1 MLLEY
6 HLGHLKVSSLDESFV
21 TLKSAYYHLLR
32 QSLLPLQEVEKLRQ
46 DKLEIDQQLRSMH
59 GSSMGSMP
67 SFPPQRRSD
76 RYLLCG
82 HHYYHFGDSVCT
94 FSNRESQAVLSIGD
108 AVHYLVWWTCLS
120 LIFKYFFEK
129 WNWYEGLRVWHGVY
143 FWIINYAAWVIVFEV
158 RLFLCDS
165 IFQSFVLHNFM
176 PTHFLANAL

>member
-21 TLKSAYYHLLR
+21 RLKSAYYHLLR

-94 FSNRESQAVLSIGD
+94 FSNRESRAVLSIGD
-108 AVHYLVWWTCLS
+108 AGHYLVWWTCLS

-129 WNWYEGLRVWHGVY
+129 WNWYEGLRVWHEVY
-143 FWIINYAAWVIVFEV
+143 FWIMLLESLCLRFSFSCVIPFFN
-158 RLFLCDS
+158 L
-165 IFQSFVLHNFM
+165 FVLHNFM
-176 PTHFLANAL
+176 PSHFLANAL